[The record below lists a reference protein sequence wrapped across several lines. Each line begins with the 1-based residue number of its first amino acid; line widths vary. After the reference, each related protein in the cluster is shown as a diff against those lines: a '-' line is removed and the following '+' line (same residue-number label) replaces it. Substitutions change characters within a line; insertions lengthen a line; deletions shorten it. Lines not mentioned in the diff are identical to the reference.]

1 MIRLDRW
8 SLAARFQDGEWVP
21 VEPALS
27 ALPPRWAAYSAQT
40 LIDLKLSQ
48 AAMLLSTIVD
58 KLANPLMATLTT
70 QPTSGLPDILIFLK
84 NLCLG

>member
-1 MIRLDRW
+1 MIQLDCW
-8 SLAARFQDGEWVP
+8 SLAACFQDGEWVP
-21 VEPALS
+21 VEPASS

-40 LIDLKLSQ
+40 LMDLKLSQ

-58 KLANPLMATLTT
+58 NLANPLMATLTT

>member
-1 MIRLDRW
+1 MESGSQL
-8 SLAARFQDGEWVP
+8 SLPFLLSLQDG
-21 VEPALS
+21 
-27 ALPPRWAAYSAQT
+27 LPSAQT

-58 KLANPLMATLTT
+58 NLANPLTATLTT